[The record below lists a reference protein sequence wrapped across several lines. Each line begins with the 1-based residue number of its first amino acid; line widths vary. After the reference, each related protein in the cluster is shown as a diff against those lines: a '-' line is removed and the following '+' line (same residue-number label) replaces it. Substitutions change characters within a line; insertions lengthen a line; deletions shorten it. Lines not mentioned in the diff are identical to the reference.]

1 MREMSGSQSVC
12 YIEVPPYVPLACT
25 FTIQWKLWTF
35 GTQHFSRLSSF
46 GMSIIRGF
54 TVAKQFYTLRLRL
67 DIIRSSRGKILMDEV
82 QT

>member
-1 MREMSGSQSVC
+1 MFLQHAHSQYSGTSGHLGPSIFPGC
-12 YIEVPPYVPLACT
+12 P
-25 FTIQWKLWTF
+25 
-35 GTQHFSRLSSF
+35 LSSF

-67 DIIRSSRGKILMDEV
+67 ESSRGKILMDEV